1 MSMSTSVI
9 SCPQYEQAGIS
20 KSLQSFL
27 DSGALFSARMGDML
41 WVLGIDMYSKVEV
54 MFIVIALNFEI
65 AERTT
70 QNPLAVLPVY
80 DWVIGVPRPGMLFR
94 DF

>member
-1 MSMSTSVI
+1 MNRL
-9 SCPQYEQAGIS
+9 AS

-27 DSGALFSARMGDML
+27 DSGPLFSTRMGDML
-41 WVLGIDMYSKVEV
+41 WVLVIDMHSKVEV

-70 QNPLAVLPVY
+70 QNPLAVFPFY
-80 DWVIGVPRPGMLFR
+80 DWVIGIPCPGMF
-94 DF
+94 